1 MSNTKTNIYSE
12 KKEKR
17 SNQMVNK
24 IISNKRKTRVRK
36 KLKKSSSDRMRL
48 SVFRSSKHIY
58 AQIIDDISGVTIAY
72 ASTLEKSSSNLG
84 SNISSASKVGS
95 EIAKKAI
102 KAGINEVFFDRGSY
116 KYHGRVKAL
125 AENAREAGLKF

>member
-1 MSNTKTNIYSE
+1 
-12 KKEKR
+12 
-17 SNQMVNK
+17 MVNK
-24 IISNKRKTRVRK
+24 IISNKRKARVRK
-36 KLKKSSSDRMRL
+36 KLKKSSSDKMRL
-48 SVFRSSKHIY
+48 SVFRSAKHIY
-58 AQIIDDISGVTIAY
+58 AQIIDDSSGITLAS
-72 ASTLEKSSSNLG
+72 ASTLEKSSSGLG

-102 KAGINEVFFDRGSY
+102 DAGVKEVFFDRGSY

>member
-1 MSNTKTNIYSE
+1 
-12 KKEKR
+12 
-17 SNQMVNK
+17 MVNK
-24 IISNKRKTRVRK
+24 IISNKRKARVRK
-36 KLKKSSSDRMRL
+36 KLKRSSSDKMRL
-48 SVFRSSKHIY
+48 SVFRSAKHIY
-58 AQIIDDISGVTIAY
+58 AQIIDDSSGITLAS
-72 ASTLEKSSSNLG
+72 ASTLEKSSSGLG

-102 KAGINEVFFDRGSY
+102 DAGVKEVFFDRGSY

>member
-1 MSNTKTNIYSE
+1 
-12 KKEKR
+12 
-17 SNQMVNK
+17 MVNK
-24 IISNKRKTRVRK
+24 IISNKRKARVRK
-36 KLKKSSSDRMRL
+36 KLKKSSSDKMRL
-48 SVFRSSKHIY
+48 SIFRSAKHIY
-58 AQIIDDISGVTIAY
+58 AQIIDDSSGITVAS
-72 ASTLEKSSSNLG
+72 ASTLEKSSSGLG

-102 KAGINEVFFDRGSY
+102 DAGVKEVFFYRGSY

>member
-1 MSNTKTNIYSE
+1 MLNIRTNLYLE

-17 SNQMVNK
+17 SSQMVNK
-24 IISNKRKTRVRK
+24 IISNKRKARVRK
-36 KLKKSSSDRMRL
+36 KLKKSSSDKMRL
-48 SVFRSSKHIY
+48 SVFRSAKHIY
-58 AQIIDDISGVTIAY
+58 AQIIDDSSGITVVS
-72 ASTLEKSSSNLG
+72 ASTLEKSSPGLG

-102 KAGINEVFFDRGSY
+102 DAGVKEVFFDRGSY

>member
-1 MSNTKTNIYSE
+1 
-12 KKEKR
+12 
-17 SNQMVNK
+17 MVNK
-24 IISNKRKTRVRK
+24 IISNKRKARVRK
-36 KLKKSSSDRMRL
+36 KLKKSSSDKMRL
-48 SVFRSSKHIY
+48 SIFRSAKHIY
-58 AQIIDDISGVTIAY
+58 AQIIDDSSGITVAS
-72 ASTLEKSSSNLG
+72 ASTLEKSSSELG

-102 KAGINEVFFDRGSY
+102 DAGVKEVFFDRGSY

>member
-1 MSNTKTNIYSE
+1 
-12 KKEKR
+12 
-17 SNQMVNK
+17 MVNK
-24 IISNKRKTRVRK
+24 IISNKRKARIRK
-36 KLKKSSSDRMRL
+36 KLKRTSSDKMRL
-48 SVFRSSKHIY
+48 SVFRSAKHIY
-58 AQIIDDISGVTIAY
+58 AQIIDDSSGITLAS
-72 ASTLEKSSSNLG
+72 ASTLEKSSSGLG

-102 KAGINEVFFDRGSY
+102 DAGIKEVFFDRGSY

>member
-1 MSNTKTNIYSE
+1 
-12 KKEKR
+12 
-17 SNQMVNK
+17 MVNK
-24 IISNKRKTRVRK
+24 IISNKRKARVRK
-36 KLKKSSSDRMRL
+36 KLIKSSSDKMRL
-48 SVFRSSKHIY
+48 SVFRSAKHIY
-58 AQIIDDISGVTIAY
+58 AQIIDDSSGITVAS
-72 ASTLEKSSSNLG
+72 ASTLEKSSSGLG

-102 KAGINEVFFDRGSY
+102 DAGVKEVFFDRGSY

>member
-1 MSNTKTNIYSE
+1 
-12 KKEKR
+12 
-17 SNQMVNK
+17 MVNK
-24 IISNKRKTRVRK
+24 IISKKRKARVRK
-36 KLKKSSSDRMRL
+36 KLKKSSSDKMRL
-48 SVFRSSKHIY
+48 SVFRSAKHIY
-58 AQIIDDISGVTIAY
+58 AQIIDDSSGITVAS
-72 ASTLEKSSSNLG
+72 ASTLEKSSSGLG

-102 KAGINEVFFDRGSY
+102 DAGVKEVFFDRGSY

>member
-1 MSNTKTNIYSE
+1 MNLYSE

-24 IISNKRKTRVRK
+24 IVSNKRKARVRK
-36 KLKKSSSDRMRL
+36 KLKKFSSDRMRL
-48 SVFRSSKHIY
+48 SIFRSSKHIY
-58 AQIIDDISGVTIAY
+58 AQIIDDTSGTTLVA
-72 ASTLEKSSSNLG
+72 ASTLEKSSSGLG

-102 KAGINEVFFDRGSY
+102 KAGVNEVFFDRGSY

>member
-1 MSNTKTNIYSE
+1 
-12 KKEKR
+12 
-17 SNQMVNK
+17 MVNK
-24 IISNKRKTRVRK
+24 IVSNKRKARVRK
-36 KLKKSSSDRMRL
+36 KLKKSSADRMRL

-58 AQIIDDISGVTIAY
+58 AQIIDDTSGVTIAS
-72 ASTLEKSSSNLG
+72 ASTLEKSSSSLG

-95 EIAKKAI
+95 EIAEKAI
-102 KAGINEVFFDRGSY
+102 KAGVNEVFFDRCSY

>member
-1 MSNTKTNIYSE
+1 
-12 KKEKR
+12 
-17 SNQMVNK
+17 MVNK
-24 IISNKRKTRVRK
+24 IISNKRKARVRK
-36 KLKKSSSDRMRL
+36 KLKKSSDKMRL
-48 SVFRSSKHIY
+48 SVFRSAKHIY
-58 AQIIDDISGVTIAY
+58 AQIIDDSSGITVAS
-72 ASTLEKSSSNLG
+72 ASTLEKSSSGLG

-102 KAGINEVFFDRGSY
+102 DAGVKEVFFDRGSY

>member
-1 MSNTKTNIYSE
+1 
-12 KKEKR
+12 
-17 SNQMVNK
+17 MVNK
-24 IISNKRKTRVRK
+24 IVSNKRKARVRK

-58 AQIIDDISGVTIAY
+58 AQIIDDTSGVTIAS
-72 ASTLEKSSSNLG
+72 ASTLEKSSSILG

-95 EIAKKAI
+95 EIAEKAI
-102 KAGINEVFFDRGSY
+102 KAGVNEVFLDRGSY

>member
-1 MSNTKTNIYSE
+1 
-12 KKEKR
+12 
-17 SNQMVNK
+17 MVNK
-24 IISNKRKTRVRK
+24 IISNKRKARVRK
-36 KLKKSSSDRMRL
+36 KLKRTSSDKMRL
-48 SVFRSSKHIY
+48 SVFRSAKHIY
-58 AQIIDDISGVTIAY
+58 AQIIDDSSGITLAS
-72 ASTLEKSSSNLG
+72 ASTLEKSSSGLG

-102 KAGINEVFFDRGSY
+102 DAGIKEVFFDRGSY

>member
-1 MSNTKTNIYSE
+1 
-12 KKEKR
+12 
-17 SNQMVNK
+17 MVNK
-24 IISNKRKTRVRK
+24 IISNKRRARVRK
-36 KLKKSSSDRMRL
+36 KLKKFSSNKMRL
-48 SVFRSSKHIY
+48 SVFRSAKHIY
-58 AQIIDDISGVTIAY
+58 AQIIDDSSGITLAS
-72 ASTLEKSSSNLG
+72 ASTLGKSSSGLG

-102 KAGINEVFFDRGSY
+102 DAGVKEVFFDRGSY

>member
-1 MSNTKTNIYSE
+1 
-12 KKEKR
+12 
-17 SNQMVNK
+17 MVNK
-24 IISNKRKTRVRK
+24 IISNKRKARVRK
-36 KLKKSSSDRMRL
+36 KLKKSSSDKMRL
-48 SVFRSSKHIY
+48 SVFRSARHIY
-58 AQIIDDISGVTIAY
+58 AQIIDDSSGITVAS
-72 ASTLEKSSSNLG
+72 ASTLEKSSSGLG

-102 KAGINEVFFDRGSY
+102 DAGIKEVFFDRGSY

>member
-1 MSNTKTNIYSE
+1 
-12 KKEKR
+12 
-17 SNQMVNK
+17 MVDK
-24 IISNKRKTRVRK
+24 IISNKRRARVRK
-36 KLKKSSSDRMRL
+36 KLKKFSSNKMRL
-48 SVFRSSKHIY
+48 SVFRSAKHIY
-58 AQIIDDISGVTIAY
+58 AQIIDDSSGITLAS
-72 ASTLEKSSSNLG
+72 ASTLEKSSSGLG

-102 KAGINEVFFDRGSY
+102 DAGVKEVFFDRGSY

>member
-1 MSNTKTNIYSE
+1 
-12 KKEKR
+12 
-17 SNQMVNK
+17 MVNK
-24 IISNKRKTRVRK
+24 IISNKRKARVRK
-36 KLKKSSSDRMRL
+36 KLKKSSSDKMRL
-48 SVFRSSKHIY
+48 SIFRAAKHIY
-58 AQIIDDISGVTIAY
+58 AQIIDDSSCITVAS
-72 ASTLEKSSSNLG
+72 ASTLEKSSSGLG

-102 KAGINEVFFDRGSY
+102 DAGVKEVFFDRGSY

>member
-1 MSNTKTNIYSE
+1 
-12 KKEKR
+12 
-17 SNQMVNK
+17 MVNK
-24 IISNKRKTRVRK
+24 IISNKRKAWVRK
-36 KLKKSSSDRMRL
+36 KLKKSSSDKMRL
-48 SVFRSSKHIY
+48 SVFRSAKHIY
-58 AQIIDDISGVTIAY
+58 AQIIDDSSGITVAS
-72 ASTLEKSSSNLG
+72 ASTLEKSSSGLG

-102 KAGINEVFFDRGSY
+102 DAGVKEVFFDRGSY